1 MIDTEVGTL
10 GGRAQYKC
18 VVPSGTNL
26 SVYLNRY
33 VSNEGMGDHL
43 QSVPLNE
50 DDFNNKTGEPLI
62 TASVNSK
69 ISNIGREICE
79 SAEIRRGG
87 AFGDFQAQPAPL
99 VGSQPFYGILDSSS
113 DNGTNSSGGG
123 TDTVGY
129 FDFMNGYRWNHHL
142 YCR

>member
-1 MIDTEVGTL
+1 MDTEVGTL
-10 GGRAQYKC
+10 GGRPQYKC

-26 SVYLNRY
+26 SVYLNRF

-43 QSVPLNE
+43 ESVPLDEN
-50 DDFNNKTGEPLI
+50 DFNVKTGEPLV
-62 TASVNSK
+62 TAEVNSK
-69 ISNIGREICE
+69 MANIGREICE

-87 AFGDFQAQPAPL
+87 AFGDFQPQPAAQK
-99 VGSQPFYGILDSSS
+99 GSIPFFGILDSSS

-129 FDFMNGYRWNHHL
+129 FDFMNGYRWNHHI